1 MTKRAFPN
9 HLGKVF
15 FKPVP
20 SLRVVVL
27 ERSFESNCNSVGLE
41 VLEWTRFRGQALK
54 DMKTGNENDANREI
68 EKFG

>member
-20 SLRVVVL
+20 SLRIEVL
-27 ERSFESNCNSVGLE
+27 ERSLGSNCNSAGLE

-54 DMKTGNENDANREI
+54 DMKIGN
-68 EKFG
+68 

>member
-20 SLRVVVL
+20 SLRVEVL
-27 ERSFESNCNSVGLE
+27 ERSFESNSNSVRLE
-41 VLEWTRFRGQALK
+41 VLEWTRFREQALK
-54 DMKTGNENDANREI
+54 DMKIGN
-68 EKFG
+68 